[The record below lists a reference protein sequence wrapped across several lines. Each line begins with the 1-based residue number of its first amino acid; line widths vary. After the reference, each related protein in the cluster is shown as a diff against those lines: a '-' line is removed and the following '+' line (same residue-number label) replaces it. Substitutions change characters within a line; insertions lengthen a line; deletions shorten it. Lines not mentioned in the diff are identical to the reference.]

1 MGAGGPPACP
11 QDSAVYPQAD
21 IDRVTWPLRAS
32 GPSFVKRR
40 GQWSPWPGAVD
51 SLAQGALSGCVCGGT
66 GPTPA
71 VGLEGRLGA
80 LADSALLV
88 RLPAAQ
94 AVPRALLRSPQTLSL
109 QTSVPSSFWLLG
121 SISHPLETVCSFLP
135 VKPPPPPAGASW
147 SQAREGRWVKGWSG
161 SIPGPGFSPDSH
173 AEVRAGS
180 RAPGSQP

>member
-11 QDSAVYPQAD
+11 RDSAVYPQAD

-71 VGLEGRLGA
+71 FVERRSGGAAGSFSRLGTPCP
-80 LADSALLV
+80 LAGCPG
-88 RLPAAQ
+88 RPTCPPPQ
-94 AVPRALLRSPQTLSL
+94 SPDL
-109 QTSVPSSFWLLG
+109 VPSDLSSFFILAPWLN
-121 SISHPLETVCSFLP
+121 
-135 VKPPPPPAGASW
+135 
-147 SQAREGRWVKGWSG
+147 
-161 SIPGPGFSPDSH
+161 FSPS
-173 AEVRAGS
+173 GNGLLFS
-180 RAPGSQP
+180 PC

>member
-1 MGAGGPPACP
+1 MFVVAPAP
-11 QDSAVYPQAD
+11 
-21 IDRVTWPLRAS
+21 RL
-32 GPSFVKRR
+32 PS
-40 GQWSPWPGAVD
+40 WS
-51 SLAQGALSGCVCGGT
+51 
-66 GPTPA
+66 

-135 VKPPPPPAGASW
+135 VNPPPPGGGFLEPG
-147 SQAREGRWVKGWSG
+147 EGGKVGKGLVRVD
-161 SIPGPGFSPDSH
+161 PGPGFQS
-173 AEVRAGS
+173 
-180 RAPGSQP
+180 